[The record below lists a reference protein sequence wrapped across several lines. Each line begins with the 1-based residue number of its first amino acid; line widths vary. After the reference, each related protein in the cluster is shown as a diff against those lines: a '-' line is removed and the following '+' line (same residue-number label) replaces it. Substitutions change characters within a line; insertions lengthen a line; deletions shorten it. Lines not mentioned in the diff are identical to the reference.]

1 MTRYRKTI
9 LTLSLIWL
17 LQGCYYDVAEELYP
31 SSACETQNMSY
42 QNDILP
48 ILQNSGCIGCHGDN
62 SSIDINSYEDLKVY
76 VDNDALLGSIK
87 HSDGY
92 RPMPDFQPKI
102 DQCLID
108 KIEAWIYD
116 GAPNN

>member
-1 MTRYRKTI
+1 MKNI
-9 LTLSLIWL
+9 VLLSLFGFLITMFS
-17 LQGCYYDVAEELYP
+17 CTYNNAEELYP
-31 SSACETQNMSY
+31 ANTCETEKMSY

-48 ILQNSGCIGCHGDN
+48 ILEINGCIGCHGDLA
-62 SSIDINSYEDLKVY
+62 SIDINSYEDLKIY
-76 VDNDALLGSIK
+76 IDNGALLGSIK

-92 RPMPDFQPKI
+92 RPMPDFQPKM